1 MADYSPPM
9 TARSRT
15 VIAAIV
21 ASAFV
26 TSVAFG
32 ALLGIEFLLSF
43 RVVALFESIGLI
55 GRDWGE
61 AHPETIAIVCVVIAA
76 IPSAWLAWTFY
87 LRSLHTEEAVE
98 RGEL

>member
-1 MADYSPPM
+1 M
-9 TARSRT
+9 TGRTRT

-21 ASAFV
+21 ASLFV

-43 RVVALFESIGLI
+43 RVVAMLDSIGLV

-61 AHPETIAIVCVVIAA
+61 EHPETIAIVCIVIAA
-76 IPSAWLAWTFY
+76 IPSLWFAWIFY
-87 LRSLHTEEAVE
+87 LRSLHAEEAVE
-98 RGEL
+98 RGEF